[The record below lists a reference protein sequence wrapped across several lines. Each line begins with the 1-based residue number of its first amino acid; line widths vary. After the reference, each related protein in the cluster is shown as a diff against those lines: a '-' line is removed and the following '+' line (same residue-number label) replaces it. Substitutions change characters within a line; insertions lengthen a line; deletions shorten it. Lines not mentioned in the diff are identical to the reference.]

1 MKRIWSPW
9 RLEYILEHK
18 AEGCVFCVD
27 GSPADDRRLLVLHR
41 GAESYV
47 MMNRYPYNNGHLM
60 VIPYAHVDRPTQLTP
75 SAQAELMHHVNTCLA
90 VLDVSMHPDGYN
102 VGMNLGTSAGAGIED
117 HLHMHV
123 VPRWAGDTNFMPVL
137 GETRVIIES
146 LRQTYDRLRPLFETY
161 EDAADP
167 RSSPDKPGD
176 AQEPEH

>member
-9 RLEYILEHK
+9 RLEYVLEDK

-27 GSPADDRRLLVLHR
+27 SSPDDDRSLLVLHR
-41 GAESYV
+41 GAQFFV

-60 VIPYAHVDRPTQLTP
+60 VIPYAHVDRPTQLTS
-75 SAQAELMHHVNTCLA
+75 SAQVDLLHLVNMCLE
-90 VLDVSMHPDGYN
+90 VLEESMHPDGYN
-102 VGMNLGTSAGAGIED
+102 IGMNLGTAAGAGIKD

-146 LRQTYDRLRPLFETY
+146 LEQTYDRLRPLFDAY
-161 EDAADP
+161 EDRADVE
-167 RSSPDKPGD
+167 SSLERAGVPQKPLD
-176 AQEPEH
+176 